1 MSGTDLLEVPTI
13 YFWPIFEAY
22 VREYPHEIWS
32 YMVQY
37 LHFRIL
43 EFQLTIPELLC
54 KETIINQLISS
65 LKTHQEGFWSLSQHH
80 QGLIAG
86 WLGRGWQ
93 PQPGFAEQ
101 FAMENGP

>member
-1 MSGTDLLEVPTI
+1 MISMTMSGTDLLEVPTI

-43 EFQLTIPELLC
+43 KFQLMIPEILF

-65 LKTHQEGFWSLSQHH
+65 LKNSSRLVLVTESPPPRSHRGMVGEGM
-80 QGLIAG
+80 AT
-86 WLGRGWQ
+86 
-93 PQPGFAEQ
+93 PTGF
-101 FAMENGP
+101 F